1 MDARQTI
8 QVPASTSVG
17 LLKLLC
23 SQLFGVSPMLQSL
36 TLHSGPRAG
45 ESLGADNSLD
55 LGYWGL
61 VSGEVVSLAVLP
73 ATEVWQGLSGTA
85 QFVVPEHWLLPPEF
99 RPELAG
105 IV

>member
-1 MDARQTI
+1 
-8 QVPASTSVG
+8 
-17 LLKLLC
+17 
-23 SQLFGVSPMLQSL
+23 MLQNL
-36 TLHSGPRAG
+36 TLHSGPRTG

-61 VSGEVVSLAVLP
+61 VSGEVVSLSVLP
-73 ATEVWQGLSGTA
+73 AAEVWQGLSGTA